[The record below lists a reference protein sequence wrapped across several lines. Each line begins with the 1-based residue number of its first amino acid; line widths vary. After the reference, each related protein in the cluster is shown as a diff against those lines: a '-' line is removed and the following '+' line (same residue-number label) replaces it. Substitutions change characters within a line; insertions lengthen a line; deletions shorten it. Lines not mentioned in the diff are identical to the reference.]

1 MATLLGATSGVS
13 FGLSAESGI
22 LVKDVSIKASSDKQ
36 EVKNATGDVA
46 LIAYSNYRN
55 EISVSGTVA
64 GTTGVAAAA
73 IGTFLTLAN
82 SSYVGGVTT
91 GHICI
96 SSVSMTKGN
105 DKFVDISVEGTVYP
119 NI

>member
-22 LVKDVSIKASSDKQ
+22 LVKDVSIKAMSDKQ
-36 EVKNATGDVA
+36 EVKNASGDIC
-46 LIAYSNYRN
+46 LIAYSNLRN
-55 EISVSGTVA
+55 SISISGTVA

-73 IGTFLTLAN
+73 IGTLLTMAN
-82 SSYVGGVTT
+82 QSYVGGVTT
-91 GHICI
+91 GHVAVN
-96 SSVSMTKGN
+96 SVSITKAV
-105 DKFVDISVEGTVYP
+105 DKLAEISIEADVYP